1 MRLRDIFET
10 VKKRIV
16 YAFTPKEDDIF
27 NLTFSTMNPCGPLSE
42 EEAADLMAYIDS
54 FHSDDEEE

>member
-27 NLTFSTMNPCGPLSE
+27 NLTFSTMNPCGPLTE
-42 EEAADLMAYIDS
+42 EEAADLMA
-54 FHSDDEEE
+54 

>member
-16 YAFTPKEDDIF
+16 YAFTPKEDDICT
-27 NLTFSTMNPCGPLSE
+27 LTFSTMNPGGPRTE